1 MENFK
6 VVRTGKVDIDS
17 VRIEIHY
24 QLRHSRQSHEVVA
37 TGQYNIR
44 TNWAHVVRL
53 EDYEDF
59 LSSDWEDEM
68 VEAIESRTIEID

>member
-24 QLRHSRQSHEVVA
+24 QVHHAQSPEVVA

-44 TNWAHVVRL
+44 TNWAHVVRQ

-68 VEAIESRTIEID
+68 VEAIESRSIEID

>member
-1 MENFK
+1 MDNFK
-6 VVRTGKVDIDS
+6 VVRTGKIDIDS
-17 VRIEIHY
+17 VRIEIH
-24 QLRHSRQSHEVVA
+24 HGVMSEVVA

-44 TNWAHVVRL
+44 TNWAHVCVL

-68 VEAIESRTIEID
+68 VEAIESRSIEID